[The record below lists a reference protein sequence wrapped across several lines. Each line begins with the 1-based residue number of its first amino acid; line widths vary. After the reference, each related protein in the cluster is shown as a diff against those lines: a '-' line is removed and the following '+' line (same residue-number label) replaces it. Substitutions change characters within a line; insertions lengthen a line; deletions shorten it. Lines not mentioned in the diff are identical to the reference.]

1 MLLECRLLEEVKS
14 HIVVVC
20 EGDLDKCFIREV
32 ARRLGLSVKIVDDLR
47 ELSRNL
53 RILRPP
59 ESSNIR
65 RVIVFSTEGPVESSL
80 HRVLNYVIDANRNA
94 RTYLSKVLAL
104 IDQDDFPTPISRAH
118 QAIQSTLKVVNNS
131 LECELVRILTGET
144 VRNRRQCH
152 RELKKLKR
160 SLGSVQESENCRG
173 YSKLVS
179 NAIDVI
185 ENSSS
190 QPPWYTSIKCFLQGE
205 L

>member
-1 MLLECRLLEEVKS
+1 M
-14 HIVVVC
+14 
-20 EGDLDKCFIREV
+20 
-32 ARRLGLSVKIVDDLR
+32 
-47 ELSRNL
+47 

-104 IDQDDFPTPISRAH
+104 IDQDDFPTPISRTH
-118 QAIQSTLKVVNNS
+118 QAIQSTLKALHSELSRKYKPELNLEDYTCFESENYVDKLVGKGESKYARTLLRVVVVNNS

-160 SLGSVQESENCRG
+160 SLDSVQESENCRG